1 MPYARSDRTV
11 TSSVGRAIVFG
22 RCGGVASRHGRAD
35 ALLDVA
41 AQLRLRPQEKED
53 FRADEERPDD
63 ELHHVVEEGRL
74 HALELVAE
82 ELQRPAG
89 REDSGGPRERGAGG
103 GSRGDLAR
111 RGAHREQHHRHG
123 EAEDPVETK
132 VVGAHGDRRD
142 RGHRDR
148 HVRHVD
154 DRGGEREDDREDD
167 HRNAGEVRCDIAAV
181 AMVCRVLGEVF
192 LDASHYYRRSSDS
205 SEISIP
211 PKGEGSLRVAPGI
224 FAFSAIAGMIPE
236 LPSSRPRLVAE
247 SALPSASSTEI
258 LPWRTRRKRSCSKV
272 CDPGDMLF
280 SIASLISLIS
290 PFSISSWMLR
300 VLRSTSTAGV
310 RLPSMVLMRRCEMT
324 AFSDTERSCSS
335 IGRTSSGKK
344 LMTRFIAW

>member
-1 MPYARSDRTV
+1 M
-11 TSSVGRAIVFG
+11 SVGRGAIVFA
-22 RCGGVASRHGRAD
+22 RCGGAASRDGRAD

-41 AQLRLRPQEKED
+41 AQLRLRAQQEED
-53 FRADEERPDD
+53 FRADEKRPDD

-74 HALELVAE
+74 HARELVAE
-82 ELQRPAG
+82 ELQRPAD
-89 REDSGGPRERGAGG
+89 REDPGGPRERATRGG
-103 GSRGDLAR
+103 PRRDFAR
-111 RGAHREQHHRHG
+111 RGAHREHHHRHG
-123 EAEDPVETK
+123 EAEDPVEAE
-132 VVGAHGDRRD
+132 VVRAHGDRND

-148 HVRHVD
+148 HVRDMDH
-154 DRGGEREDDREDD
+154 GSGERQDDREHD
-167 HRNAGEVRCDIAAV
+167 HRNADEVGGDIAAV
-181 AMVCRVLGEVF
+181 AVVRGVLGEVF
-192 LDASHYYRRSSDS
+192 LDVLHYCRRSSDS
-205 SEISIP
+205 SLISIP
-211 PKGEGSLRVAPGI
+211 PKGEGELCVAPGV
-224 FAFSAIAGMIPE
+224 FALSAIAGMIPE
-236 LPSSRPRLVAE
+236 LPSRRPRLVAE

-272 CDPGDMLF
+272 CEPGDMLF

-290 PFSISSWMLR
+290 PFSMSSWMLR